1 MQSTLTSQ
9 YFFLAT
15 LYSDYIK
22 YNRLRYHKTKD
33 SLGLGVLL
41 ACFTVGVERFEL
53 STSRTRTVRSTGLS
67 HTPKVPFGESV
78 RIIPLQFDLASNRCA
93 KNPKSVQWYN
103 SAPMLQEPSSQQK
116 SKVCPTCGTRLSENA
131 TRCLVCGTELTAKAA
146 TKSKK
151 ADTTVQASRMPEIT
165 LSLPAALGALVLLL
179 LIGAAVVYFSLQ
191 AGVGGKLEEPTAVV
205 TPTNT
210 ATITPTTTETAIPT
224 ERPTET
230 PLPPIEY
237 KVRSGDTCGGIAVAF
252 QVSVQSIII
261 QNNLPTTCIISP
273 DQILKIPY
281 PTATPAPPPT
291 DIPNEA
297 TQTANACQ
305 KDFYIVREND
315 TLSSISFNYNVPQD
329 AIKFYNGLPSD
340 NVLIGTT
347 LVIPLCERFATP
359 GPTPTATLPPP
370 YPAPNLLLPA
380 NAASFT
386 LANDVVT
393 LQWASIGTLR
403 DNEAYQV
410 TVEDSTAIN
419 LGTSLRITEYVTDTK
434 FIIPTSFRP
443 NDNLPHVIT
452 WWVTTV
458 RQNGVDEQGQPVYV
472 SAGAISEKRVF
483 SWVGVTVQTP
493 AP

>member
-1 MQSTLTSQ
+1 M
-9 YFFLAT
+9 
-15 LYSDYIK
+15 I
-22 YNRLRYHKTKD
+22 
-33 SLGLGVLL
+33 
-41 ACFTVGVERFEL
+41 
-53 STSRTRTVRSTGLS
+53 
-67 HTPKVPFGESV
+67 
-78 RIIPLQFDLASNRCA
+78 
-93 KNPKSVQWYN
+93 
-103 SAPMLQEPSSQQK
+103 QEPSSQQK
-116 SKVCPTCGTRLSENA
+116 TKVCPTCGTRLSENA

-146 TKSKK
+146 PKSKK
-151 ADTTVQASRMPEIT
+151 ADTGMQASRMPEIT
-165 LSLPAALGALVLLL
+165 LSLPAALGALVILL
-179 LIGAAVVYFSLQ
+179 LIGAAAVYFSLQ
-191 AGVGGKLEEPTAVV
+191 AGIGGKLEEPTPVF

-210 ATITPTTTETAIPT
+210 ATITPTATETPIPT
-224 ERPTET
+224 AIPTET
-230 PLPPIEY
+230 PLPPFEY

-252 QVSVQSIII
+252 GVSVQSIIVTN
-261 QNNLPTTCIISP
+261 QLSSQCFVSEG
-273 DQILKIPY
+273 QVLKIPY

-291 DIPNEA
+291 EIPNEA

-305 KDFYIVREND
+305 KDYYIVREND

-329 AIKFYNGLPSD
+329 AIKFYNGLASD

-359 GPTPTATLPPP
+359 GPTPTATIPPP
-370 YPAPNLLLPA
+370 YSAPPLLLPA

-410 TVEDSTAIN
+410 TVEDSTALN
-419 LGTSLRITEYVTDTK
+419 LGQAVRITEYVTDTK
-434 FIIPTSFRP
+434 FIVPTSFRP

-452 WWVTTV
+452 WWITTV
-458 RQNGVDEQGQPVYV
+458 RQNGVDDQGQPVYV

-483 SWVGVTVQTP
+483 SWVGITVQTP